1 MELDLQKFFNS
12 FLMVLAIAG
21 GIMTGMLGGRL
32 VDLSLESESI
42 LTRTP
47 VSRPAAIRQ
56 LQEADFQVI
65 IKRNLFD
72 SDAPEKPLEYIDLS
86 STSAIEPVNGKI
98 ESSRDYELIGTIVS
112 GEDSLA
118 LLQIGAE
125 VNIYHLGETLAPG
138 VVIEEI
144 ARKMV
149 VLMDRGVK
157 RELLLKEARGTSKTT
172 RPARTS
178 SRGESRQG
186 IVALD
191 ENRWQISKSLVEN
204 ARENLN
210 SLLQTARVVPELEN
224 GNTIGFRLVE
234 MKKGSLLDQI
244 GLRVGDLLVEINQVE
259 LNSPE
264 KALQIFQQVRE
275 ANNITVGL
283 IRNGL
288 PQTFEY
294 SLE

>member
-1 MELDLQKFFNS
+1 
-12 FLMVLAIAG
+12 MVLAIAG

-42 LTRTP
+42 LTHTP

-86 STSAIEPVNGKI
+86 STSAIEPANGKI

-157 RELLLKEARGTSKTT
+157 RELLLKEARGGSQTT

-178 SRGESRQG
+178 SRVESRQG
-186 IVALD
+186 IVELD